1 MACRAWGTHKMRSFS
16 PCFPFKSTSIR
27 VPSQKTPPRQE
38 CCLRVDGE
46 PVVPRQL
53 EIARVCD
60 GVWGGGQGC
69 EGKFGR
75 GSLAGWFSTSPGKD
89 NSIPFGVRFC
99 VVLVGREP

>member
-1 MACRAWGTHKMRSFS
+1 MSRAWGTHKMNSFS
-16 PCFPFKSTSIR
+16 LCFPFKNTSIR
-27 VPSQKTPPRQE
+27 VPSQKTPWRQE

-69 EGKFGR
+69 EGKFG
-75 GSLAGWFSTSPGKD
+75 GAHWQGGFQPGKD
-89 NSIPFGVRFC
+89 NSIPFGVGFC
-99 VVLVGREP
+99 VFLDGREP